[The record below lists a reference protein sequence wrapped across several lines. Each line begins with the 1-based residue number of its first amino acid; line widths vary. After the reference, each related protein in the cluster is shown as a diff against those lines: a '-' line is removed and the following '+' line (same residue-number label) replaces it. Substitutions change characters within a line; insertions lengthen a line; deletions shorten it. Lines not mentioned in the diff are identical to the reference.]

1 MFLSDLKSGGADED
15 RTRDLCIANA
25 TLSQLSYGPRHDI
38 KFTTIFRIVKIIRRK
53 VMKDCLQQAREVI
66 NEVDAQMAELFEKR
80 MTAVQQVLAYKKE
93 HNLPIL
99 DAAREQ
105 IVIEK
110 GVARIQDPV
119 LKSYYEELLIKQM
132 ELSRRY
138 QKTLLAASQDE

>member
-1 MFLSDLKSGGADED
+1 
-15 RTRDLCIANA
+15 
-25 TLSQLSYGPRHDI
+25 
-38 KFTTIFRIVKIIRRK
+38 
-53 VMKDCLQQAREVI
+53 MKDCLQQAREVI

-110 GVARIQDPV
+110 GAARIQDPV
-119 LKSYYEELLIKQM
+119 LKPYYEELLIKQM